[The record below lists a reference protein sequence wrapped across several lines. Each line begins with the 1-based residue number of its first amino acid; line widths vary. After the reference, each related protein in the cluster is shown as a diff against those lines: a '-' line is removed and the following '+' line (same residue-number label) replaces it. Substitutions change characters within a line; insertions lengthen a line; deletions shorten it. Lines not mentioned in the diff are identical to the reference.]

1 MYYILV
7 AILGLLIFVLFLKAL
22 GAVVK
27 GLLTTLFV
35 FAGISAIII
44 MIKSL
49 RNPVYVFGRYKVD
62 NLVITKIK

>member
-22 GAVVK
+22 GAVIK
-27 GLLTTLFV
+27 SILTTVFV
-35 FAGISAIII
+35 FAGIAVIIT
-44 MIKSL
+44 MVRSL
-49 RNPVYVFGRYKVD
+49 NGPVTFLGRYSVD